1 LPPEL
6 QGRIG
11 DFLESTD
18 RSSMRETS
26 KANRVVYST
35 TPRREFLIRQRLTML
50 HRKSGTEL
58 YSLSRQEHRLKVNQ
72 FSSEIGTY
80 KQRKEILD
88 DTFNI
93 YSEEISN
100 FKYNV
105 LNFLTDH
112 DPPPPL
118 PPGYHW
124 EDWLAIRS
132 NFGRKLFE
140 RALSPRLPLYW
151 DVSLFSPS
159 ELQDLIRERIRRG
172 FPFPVTFVKI
182 KEIDLLDYA
191 GVETIDEL
199 VEFIEDSET
208 LNYGVEFWNWVKSLF
223 TRFLHGNGSTSIDP
237 LRTFLT
243 YRYTHEIR
251 VDLHRLEQVPYP
263 LEASTVE
270 GASEGGSSGGGSS
283 GGAGSGGGKRRRE

>member
-1 LPPEL
+1 MPPEL

-26 KANRVVYST
+26 KANLVVYST

-58 YSLSRQEHRLKVNQ
+58 SSLSRQEHRLKVNQ
-72 FSSEIGTY
+72 YSSEIGTFQ
-80 KQRKEILD
+80 QRKEILD

-100 FKYNV
+100 FRYNV

-118 PPGYHW
+118 PPGYHL
-124 EDWLAIRS
+124 EDWRAIRGF
-132 NFGRKLFE
+132 FGLKLFE
-140 RALSPRLPLYW
+140 RALSPRFLGC
-151 DVSLFSPS
+151 SLFSPS
-159 ELQDLIRERIRRG
+159 ELQDLIRERKSRDY
-172 FPFPVTFVKI
+172 PFPVTFVKI

-191 GVETIDEL
+191 AGVETIDEL
-199 VEFIEDSET
+199 VDFIDDT
-208 LNYGVEFWNWVKSLF
+208 VLFNYGVEFWNWVKSLF
-223 TRFLHGNGSTSIDP
+223 TRFLHGDGSTSIDP

-243 YRYTHEIR
+243 YQYTHEIR

-263 LEASTVE
+263 LEASPVE
-270 GASEGGSSGGGSS
+270 GASAGASE
-283 GGAGSGGGKRRRE
+283 GGAGSGGGKRRRD

>member
-1 LPPEL
+1 MPPEL

-26 KANRVVYST
+26 KANLVVYST
-35 TPRREFLIRQRLTML
+35 TPRHEFLIRQRLTML
-50 HRKSGTEL
+50 HRKSGTEV

-72 FSSEIGTY
+72 YSSEIGTFQ
-80 KQRKEILD
+80 QRKEILD

-118 PPGYHW
+118 PPGYHL
-124 EDWLAIRS
+124 EDWLAIKG
-132 NFGRKLFE
+132 NFGIKLFK
-140 RALSPRLPLYW
+140 RAFFSRISPFW

-159 ELQDLIRERIRRG
+159 ELQDLIRERVSRG
-172 FPFPVTFVKI
+172 YPFPVTFVKI

-191 GVETIDEL
+191 AELQTIDEL
-199 VEFIEDSET
+199 VDFIDDNF
-208 LNYGVEFWNWVKSLF
+208 NYGVEFWNWVKSLF
-223 TRFLHGNGSTSIDP
+223 TRFLHGDGSTSIDP

-251 VDLHRLEQVPYP
+251 VNLHRLEQVPYP
-263 LEASTVE
+263 FEASPAE
-270 GASEGGSSGGGSS
+270 GASAGASEGG
-283 GGAGSGGGKRRRE
+283 ADSGGGKRRRE

>member
-26 KANRVVYST
+26 KANLVVYST
-35 TPRREFLIRQRLTML
+35 TPRHEFLIRQRLTML
-50 HRKSGTEL
+50 HRKSGTKL
-58 YSLSRQEHRLKVNQ
+58 SSLSRQEHRLKVNQ
-72 FSSEIGTY
+72 YSSEIGTY

-93 YSEEISN
+93 FSEEISN

-118 PPGYHW
+118 PPGYHL
-124 EDWLAIRS
+124 EDWLAIRG
-132 NFGRKLFE
+132 NFGSIMFE
-140 RALSPRLPLYW
+140 RALSLRPPLYW

-159 ELQDLIRERIRRG
+159 ELQDLIRERISRDY
-172 FPFPVTFVKI
+172 PFPVTFVKI
-182 KEIDLLDYA
+182 KEIDLLAA

-199 VEFIEDSET
+199 VDFIDDT
-208 LNYGVEFWNWVKSLF
+208 VLFNYGVEFWNWVKSLF
-223 TRFLHGNGSTSIDP
+223 TRFLHGDGSTSIDP
-237 LRTFLT
+237 LREFLT
-243 YRYTHEIR
+243 YQYTHEIR

-263 LEASTVE
+263 FEASPAE
-270 GASEGGSSGGGSS
+270 GSSAGASSGASE